1 MLDIRLIRTK
11 TVDVKKG
18 VAAKGY
24 DAAIV
29 DEVIRLDA
37 KRQKLDNEAQELRR
51 ERNQLAEEKN
61 PSGRGREVKAQL
73 KKVDAELNKV
83 SAELTE
89 ALNNVPNLPLTI
101 VPVGKNDIENKVM
114 RTWGEPAVFDFV
126 PKDHLELGQA
136 LNILDFEAGAKVA
149 GSKFYYPYNEG
160 AMLEFALM
168 LYVFKL
174 MQDEG
179 FTPVITPDVA
189 RSRYYLGTGYL
200 PKGDEAQT

>member
-11 TVDVKKG
+11 TEDVKKG

-101 VPVGKNDIENKVM
+101 VPVGKNDIENK
-114 RTWGEPAVFDFV
+114 A
-126 PKDHLELGQA
+126 
-136 LNILDFEAGAKVA
+136 
-149 GSKFYYPYNEG
+149 
-160 AMLEFALM
+160 
-168 LYVFKL
+168 
-174 MQDEG
+174 
-179 FTPVITPDVA
+179 
-189 RSRYYLGTGYL
+189 
-200 PKGDEAQT
+200 